1 LLERGVDARQV
12 GRDEQER
19 EREPGDDQR
28 EHHTQVVVHELQRLV
43 DQPGLEQRP
52 VEPALAAG
60 EDQQSLRGEHGAER
74 DRQHEQ
80 RREQTLAPE
89 PVPQDHRDRDR
100 REHVEQRRRQR
111 EPHRD
116 PDGVEHER
124 VAEDRHVVGE
134 GAAAP
139 LLLHGRRRLDGE
151 PDAVGERVDEQ
162 RDRHHEPRHQQEQGR
177 VDAPLREPVPQ
188 ARGGPLR
195 VAGPAGH
202 AATSCGTGASSD
214 SGNTST
220 RSTGAVSR
228 TAPPTAGGAADRAW
242 SIPAPRCTPTA
253 GRRPLGRPQGTGPAE
268 PPTAGGVA
276 DRAWS
281 ITSPACTLT
290 ACSRPWYS
298 TTATVP
304 PISPAAPSGPGPEPA
319 TAKSS
324 GRTATRTRSPAR
336 RPPTARPVSR
346 APPSSPVPGSST
358 TASLPDAETTVAGRM
373 LR

>member
-1 LLERGVDARQV
+1 
-12 GRDEQER
+12 
-19 EREPGDDQR
+19 
-28 EHHTQVVVHELQRLV
+28 
-43 DQPGLEQRP
+43 
-52 VEPALAAG
+52 PALPSG
-60 EDQQSLRGEHGAER
+60 EDQQTLRGEHGAER

-228 TAPPTAGGAADRAW
+228 TAPPTAGG
-242 SIPAPRCTPTA
+242 
-253 GRRPLGRPQGTGPAE
+253 
-268 PPTAGGVA
+268 VA